1 MTPDCPNSTANDVD
15 YSLAEGLCNRDL
27 NREVLNTWATR
38 GVQLGRAA
46 ALETHLGVT
55 VVTSPRRVTVIYDKV
70 DSHDSAVARVEQAV
84 KAKDSGHLR
93 SLQLLHYTAGS
104 TSSTHGTPPGFPVRA
119 PKEPWV

>member
-55 VVTSPRRVTVIYDKV
+55 VVTSPRRVTVIYDK
-70 DSHDSAVARVEQAV
+70 AV

-119 PKEPWV
+119 PKEP